1 LTEGR
6 YDQSTFM
13 GRLSRI
19 QSIFNPFLL
28 TKSSADIEKAK
39 SHLASFKTTGQNPP
53 GCSALDLWDAQTLIE
68 ARCHADTKEQLP
80 TVMCFAA
87 YAPMQPP
94 IILGMLMPGT
104 GLPVQLFM
112 QWYNQSYNMA
122 VNYANRNAS
131 GTMSDTALAGTY
143 AVGVTAACGTAF
155 SMSKLCDKAVIKYP
169 KYANAARLCIPFTS
183 VVLAGTI
190 ALVIT
195 RRGELDNGVEIND
208 KNGKS
213 HGNSHAAAKEGLGKC
228 GLARVIW
235 NIPVLLIPPPLMQMA
250 SRASFFK
257 ANPRATLPLYTLI
270 STLAVVVGIYPAQA
284 IFPQYDSIPVE
295 RLESQYQGLKDEDG
309 EPITRFFY
317 NKGL

>member
-1 LTEGR
+1 MLTCSTTSLIFHIYIFIYIYICLSYYS
-6 YDQSTFM
+6 YDYW
-13 GRLSRI
+13 G
-19 QSIFNPFLL
+19 
-28 TKSSADIEKAK
+28 DI
-39 SHLASFKTTGQNPP
+39 
-53 GCSALDLWDAQTLIE
+53 C
-68 ARCHADTKEQLP
+68 
-80 TVMCFAA
+80 V
-87 YAPMQPP
+87 
-94 IILGMLMPGT
+94 
-104 GLPVQLFM
+104 
-112 QWYNQSYNMA
+112 
-122 VNYANRNAS
+122 
-131 GTMSDTALAGTY
+131 
-143 AVGVTAACGTAF
+143 
-155 SMSKLCDKAVIKYP
+155 
-169 KYANAARLCIPFTS
+169 S
-183 VVLAGTI
+183 VSVKFYQVLAGTI

-295 RLESQYQGLKDEDG
+295 RLEPQYQGLKDEDG